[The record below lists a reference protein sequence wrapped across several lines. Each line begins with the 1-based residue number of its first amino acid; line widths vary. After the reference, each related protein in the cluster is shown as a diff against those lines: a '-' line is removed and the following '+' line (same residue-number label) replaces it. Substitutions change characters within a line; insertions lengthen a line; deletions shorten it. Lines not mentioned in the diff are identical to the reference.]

1 MLAPPKKRRFSLSC
15 FEDWVNSLLFRLSI
29 LEWFSIS
36 SDNCVEQRWESRGI
50 LEINSLFDILDF
62 ISNIK
67 FITGVKSFK
76 ASSKI
81 FNNLSSGNSIPHP
94 STIVIPSFEPLIN
107 ISINRWRKKKLVIQ
121 IVPKYLKHV
130 ILVCFFLLAYF
141 FYYIHTIFT
150 IYKKSKKIIK
160 FKALAMNSWIK
171 NDWQTA
177 FLARKLQI
185 NVFIQ
190 Q

>member
-1 MLAPPKKRRFSLSC
+1 MLAPQKKRRFSLSC

-107 ISINRWRKKKLVIQ
+107 ISIFSKEELETDGKKKTCDSNCAKISKTCYFSMFFSACL
-121 IVPKYLKHV
+121 L
-130 ILVCFFLLAYF
+130 FLLHTHN
-141 FYYIHTIFT
+141 FYNLQ
-150 IYKKSKKIIK
+150 KKQ
-160 FKALAMNSWIK
+160 K
-171 NDWQTA
+171 NN
-177 FLARKLQI
+177 K
-185 NVFIQ
+185 V
-190 Q
+190 